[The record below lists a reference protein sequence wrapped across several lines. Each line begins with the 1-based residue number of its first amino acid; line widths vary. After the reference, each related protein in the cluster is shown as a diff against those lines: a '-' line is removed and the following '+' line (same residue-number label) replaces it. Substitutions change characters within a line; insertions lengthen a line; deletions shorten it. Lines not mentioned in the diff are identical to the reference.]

1 MMSQLGLKHD
11 GDYISNSF
19 IAKKGST
26 MAVNSGQIT
35 ASDSNVTISKDDI
48 NSDGIQTNMS
58 TVLTFTK
65 ISDTNLQIKFDGH
78 VD

>member
-1 MMSQLGLKHD
+1 
-11 GDYISNSF
+11 
-19 IAKKGST
+19 

-35 ASDSNVTISKDDI
+35 ASDSNVTITKDDI

-58 TVLTFTK
+58 TVLTFTRK
-65 ISDTNLQIKFDGH
+65 SSTNLQIKFDGH